1 MRTACD
7 LDIQEPQWH
16 IQCKGKGV
24 SVMTEQGNQPE
35 KKEKK
40 SLALNVVSKKEHKGF
55 GAGSID
61 LNSVS
66 CIIIDGD
73 EAYID
78 IGAMHAKS
86 KVERGIKFST
96 NREDVP
102 NGRQCW
108 IVWVAVDR
116 TEEGSYYAGATACE
130 MWIDSEARRGWKI
143 LADHVNRLDYA
154 IKRRILVD
162 NLGDKEQGL
171 LRDLLMKHNEE
182 WWSRSA
188 ALQEALGG

>member
-1 MRTACD
+1 
-7 LDIQEPQWH
+7 
-16 IQCKGKGV
+16 
-24 SVMTEQGNQPE
+24 MTEQGNQPE

-40 SLALNVVSKKEHKGF
+40 SLALNVVSNKEHKGF

-86 KVERGIKFST
+86 KIERRIKFST
-96 NREDVP
+96 NKEDVP

-116 TEEGSYYAGATACE
+116 NETGSYYAGATACE
-130 MWIDSEARRGWKI
+130 MWIDTEARRGWKI

-154 IKRRILVD
+154 IKRRIMVD
-162 NLGDKEQGL
+162 NLGPKEQGL
-171 LRDLLMKHNEE
+171 LRDLLIQHNEE
-182 WWSRSA
+182 WWNNSEGVKT
-188 ALQEALGG
+188 ALEG